1 MIKLKNIKNQKIN
14 QILLLQTLFYTF
26 PLSFI
31 LGNLIL
37 SAHLLLF
44 LVLSLFVIFQK
55 KLTIRFDKS
64 CWLLIFFFSY
74 LFISTAVQFQIPGLL
89 SEKIQGWPLEYNPIF
104 KSFLLFRFLIFIFV
118 IDTLYYNKILSF
130 KNLFLISLIC
140 TTFVCIDVVVQYVT
154 GSDFFGYKSE
164 GNRYSGPFGNEL
176 IAGSYL
182 LKFSFFSIFYVF
194 GIVKLKNYK
203 TSILLFTITLHAIAI
218 LLAGNRMPVILFLF
232 GCFLIIL
239 FVKNMR
245 LIMSLGVSL
254 LVLTFLILSNFDEGL
269 KNNYNALLGDT
280 LVKKIINFEN
290 GKTEEKSEWKKGE
303 KRPGYLGSGYR
314 GIYETSY
321 KMWKEQPIIGF
332 GLKSFRIK
340 CWDVLEK
347 KKKGDRCC
355 CSTHPHNYYLEML
368 DEAGIVGVVLMLL
381 FFAMLIRYSFEY
393 IKKYN
398 QQNFFQIAI
407 MTPVILEFILE
418 IWPLRS
424 SGSFFTTWNA
434 SFFWLIVAMLIA
446 AKSKKFI
453 SLQ

>member
-37 SAHLLLF
+37 SVHLLLF
-44 LVLSLFVIFQK
+44 LILSLFVIFQK
-55 KLTIRFDKS
+55 KLSIRLDKS

-74 LFISTAVQFQIPGLL
+74 FFISTTIQFQTPGLL
-89 SEKIQGWPLEYNPIF
+89 NEKIQEWPLENNPIF
-104 KSFLLFRFLIFIFV
+104 KSFILFRFLILIFV

-140 TTFVCIDVVVQYVT
+140 TTFVCIDIIVQYIT
-154 GSDFFGYKSE
+154 GSDFFGHKSQ
-164 GNRYSGPFGNEL
+164 GNRYSGPFGSEL

-194 GIVKLKNYK
+194 GILKLKKYK
-203 TSILLFTITLHAIAI
+203 NSILFLTISLHAIAM
-218 LLAGNRMPVILFLF
+218 LLAGNRMPIILFLF

-239 FVKNMR
+239 FIKNLR
-245 LIMSLGVSL
+245 LIMSLSVSL
-254 LVLTFLILSNFDEGL
+254 LVVVFLVLSNFDEGL

-280 LVKKIINFEN
+280 LINKIIKLKN
-290 GKTEEKSEWKKGE
+290 TETDEKSEWKEGE

-368 DEAGIVGVVLMLL
+368 DEGGVVGTVLMLL
-381 FFAMLIRYSFEY
+381 FFAILLRYSLEY
-393 IKKYN
+393 IKKCN
-398 QQNFFQIAI
+398 QENFFQIAM
-407 MTPVILEFILE
+407 MTPVILGIFLE
-418 IWPLRS
+418 IWPVRS

-446 AKSKKFI
+446 AKSKKFSSI
-453 SLQ
+453 Q